1 MALPPPPPLP
11 PFHPYQSS
19 HFPTFP
25 SIPPPPPPPYNPKT
39 QPLAFTSCLQNPPPY
54 QPYSPCPFPLP
65 ERPSFNPIP
74 PPPPIP
80 PIALKPANNHTS
92 HPIIRNGKAT
102 TGISSGKVSF
112 RVDAKSF
119 SLAFAGGRFDPYQII
134 KTHGKFRGSLWLG
147 IDGLR
152 WVLGVF
158 TTIKVQSRMVFSG
171 SS

>member
-39 QPLAFTSCLQNPPPY
+39 QPLAFSSCLQNPHPY

-102 TGISSGKVSF
+102 TGISSRKVSF

-119 SLAFAGGRFDPYQII
+119 SLAFAGGRFDPY
-134 KTHGKFRGSLWLG
+134 
-147 IDGLR
+147 
-152 WVLGVF
+152 
-158 TTIKVQSRMVFSG
+158 
-171 SS
+171 